1 MKSSL
6 YLTATVSPGN
16 KIEIQDPN
24 LIEGQTVEIVIII
37 SQPDTSTS
45 DNNQSFSLEQRQA
58 FLKLPLA
65 ERRRILATQA
75 ETMVSHYQ
83 KDSDWQELMAGDIID
98 Y

>member
-16 KIEIQDPN
+16 KIEIQNPH
-24 LIEGQTVEIVIII
+24 LVEGQTVEIIII
-37 SQPDTSTS
+37 FPQQIPPNS
-45 DNNQSFSLEQRQA
+45 NQKQSISLEERQA

-65 ERRRILATQA
+65 ERRRILENQA
-75 ETMVSHYQ
+75 ETMVSYHQ
-83 KDSDWQELMAGDIID
+83 QNTDWQEIMTDDIIE